1 MPLLPLRAAS
11 RVGTPVNERP
21 PAPSPFPACSHTS
34 RFMMIWLTLLPF
46 TLWDSCR
53 WGMFPIA
60 FIVSFLLLGEHRC
73 LHASAV
79 LQPCCCAAA
88 GRLQLTD

>member
-1 MPLLPLRAAS
+1 MPLLPLLAAS
-11 RVGTPVNERP
+11 RGGTPVYERP
-21 PAPSPFPACSHTS
+21 PAPSPVPACRHTS

-60 FIVSFLLLGEHRC
+60 FIVAFLLLGAHR
-73 LHASAV
+73 
-79 LQPCCCAAA
+79 
-88 GRLQLTD
+88 